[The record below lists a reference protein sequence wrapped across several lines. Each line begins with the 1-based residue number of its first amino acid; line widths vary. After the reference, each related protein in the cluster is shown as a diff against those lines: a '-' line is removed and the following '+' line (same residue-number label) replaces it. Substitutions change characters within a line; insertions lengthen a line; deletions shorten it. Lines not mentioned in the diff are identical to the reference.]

1 MVIRA
6 TIIILCELK
15 WKNNPRLIHSFLNI
29 ATAFIFLLYRKWSYL
44 FLHSFNVRDSS
55 VGMHTISS
63 SSMPSFFNSC
73 VCCVPLLYCFGGCY
87 DEEDGCCWSSFSY
100 VCVVR
105 GDISHNVSFLRLAEC
120 FLTIF
125 SFQYFFEDIC
135 SSAAAM
141 LLWFLL
147 SLLLLFFVV
156 TAAVCSSGL
165 LMMWP
170 ASWVAELFLAQ
181 YVFVHMDVGSHWK
194 IWWVGG
200 CLSRL

>member
-1 MVIRA
+1 M
-6 TIIILCELK
+6 LCELK

-29 ATAFIFLLYRKWSYL
+29 ATAFIFFYIVNDLTY
-44 FLHSFNVRDSS
+44 SS
-55 VGMHTISS
+55 TASTFEIVAAACTQFH
-63 SSMPSFFNSC
+63 PLVCHLFFNSC

-125 SFQYFFEDIC
+125 LFQYFFEDIC

>member
-55 VGMHTISS
+55 GGMHTISS

-73 VCCVPLLYCFGGCY
+73 VCCVLLLYCFGGCY

-125 SFQYFFEDIC
+125 LFQYFLRIYVP
-135 SSAAAM
+135 A
-141 LLWFLL
+141 LLQCCYGSCCRCCCCF
-147 SLLLLFFVV
+147 LLLLLQFAVV
-156 TAAVCSSGL
+156 VCWWCDPLRGWQSCFWHNMCL
-165 LMMWP
+165 C
-170 ASWVAELFLAQ
+170 
-181 YVFVHMDVGSHWK
+181 
-194 IWWVGG
+194 IWT
-200 CLSRL
+200 

>member
-1 MVIRA
+1 M
-6 TIIILCELK
+6 LCELK

-44 FLHSFNVRDSS
+44 FLHSISVRDSS
-55 VGMHTISS
+55 GGMHTISS

-87 DEEDGCCWSSFSY
+87 DEEDSCCWSSFSY

-125 SFQYFFEDIC
+125 LFQYFWGYMLQRC
-135 SSAAAM
+135 SNSVM
-141 LLWFLL
+141 VLVVVVVVVFCCYCC
-147 SLLLLFFVV
+147 SL
-156 TAAVCSSGL
+156 
-165 LMMWP
+165 
-170 ASWVAELFLAQ
+170 Q
-181 YVFVHMDVGSHWK
+181 
-194 IWWVGG
+194 
-200 CLSRL
+200 

>member
-1 MVIRA
+1 
-6 TIIILCELK
+6 
-15 WKNNPRLIHSFLNI
+15 
-29 ATAFIFLLYRKWSYL
+29 
-44 FLHSFNVRDSS
+44 
-55 VGMHTISS
+55 
-63 SSMPSFFNSC
+63 MPSFFNSC
-73 VCCVPLLYCFGGCY
+73 VCCVLLLYCFGGCY

-125 SFQYFFEDIC
+125 LFQYFFEDIC

-165 LMMWP
+165 LMM
-170 ASWVAELFLAQ
+170 
-181 YVFVHMDVGSHWK
+181 
-194 IWWVGG
+194 
-200 CLSRL
+200 

>member
-29 ATAFIFLLYRKWSYL
+29 ATAFIFFYIVNDLTY
-44 FLHSFNVRDSS
+44 SS
-55 VGMHTISS
+55 TASTFEIVASACTQFH
-63 SSMPSFFNSC
+63 PLVCHLFFNSC

-125 SFQYFFEDIC
+125 LFQYFLRIYVP
-135 SSAAAM
+135 A
-141 LLWFLL
+141 LLQCCYGSCCRCCCCF
-147 SLLLLFFVV
+147 LLLLLQFAVV
-156 TAAVCSSGL
+156 VCWWCDPLRGRQSCFWHNMCL
-165 LMMWP
+165 C
-170 ASWVAELFLAQ
+170 
-181 YVFVHMDVGSHWK
+181 
-194 IWWVGG
+194 IWT
-200 CLSRL
+200 